1 MGHPEV
7 HSLLTIGLLLVVGH
21 LCGLA
26 ANAVKLPRVTGYI
39 TAGLLLSPTVTGL
52 LARHRVE
59 SLLPLITDM
68 TLGIIAFAIG
78 ASLLVSR
85 VRALGKSILWITLT
99 ESVGALL
106 LSSLALWLAAPA
118 SPLLSSHGSG
128 TLLGMILV
136 VGAVSVPTAPAA
148 VLAVVH
154 EIRADGPVTTTL
166 LGIVALDDALGLMLF
181 SGTVAAATLLGEVSG
196 PTQVGAVTV
205 LKEICGAVISGAIG
219 GLILER
225 VIRTARRPEVHLV
238 AVLGFVFLQ
247 VGFCTMYGI
256 SPLLANM
263 VMGFTITNRMQHADE
278 LLQQM
283 EILEEPMYCLFFAL
297 AGAHFNLGVLT
308 SSIILTIAL
317 LVGRFAGKILGT
329 VAGGKISHAP
339 AQVRKY
345 LGLTL
350 LPQAGLSLGLIFLAR
365 PVLPEGVYDVL
376 LNAMLASIILNE
388 FISPPLLKW
397 AIGSAGESG
406 TSSNNRTFPTSC

>member
-7 HSLLTIGLLLVVGH
+7 HSLLTIGLMLVAGH

-26 ANAVKLPRVTGYI
+26 ANALKLPRITGYI
-39 TAGLLLSPTVTGL
+39 SAGLLLSPSVTGV
-52 LARHRVE
+52 LAEHHVD

-78 ASLLVSR
+78 AGLLVSR
-85 VRALGKSILWITLT
+85 VRALGKFILWITLT
-99 ESVGALL
+99 ESVGALM
-106 LSSLALWLAAPA
+106 LSSLSLWLAALA
-118 SPLLSSHGSG
+118 SPALRSHDPG
-128 TLLGMILV
+128 TLLGLVLV

-154 EIRADGPVTTTL
+154 EIRAAGTVTTTL
-166 LGIVALDDALGLMLF
+166 LGIVALDDALGLILF
-181 SGTVAAATLLGEVSG
+181 SGAVAAATLLSGVSG
-196 PTQVGAVTV
+196 PSEIGAAAVFQ
-205 LKEICGAVISGAIG
+205 EICGAVITGAVG
-219 GLILER
+219 GLVLER

-238 AVLGFVFLQ
+238 ALLGFIFLQ

-263 VMGFTITNRMQHADE
+263 VMGFTLTNRMQHADE
-278 LLQQM
+278 LLHQM
-283 EILEEPMYCLFFAL
+283 ETLEEPMYCLFFAL
-297 AGAHFNLGVLT
+297 AGAHFNPGVLT
-308 SSIILTIAL
+308 SSILLSIAL

-329 VAGGKISHAP
+329 VVGGRISHAP
-339 AQVRKY
+339 AEVKRY
-345 LGLTL
+345 LGMTL

-365 PVLPEGVYDVL
+365 PVLPASVYDVL

-406 TSSNNRTFPTSC
+406 LS